1 MEITAK
7 KQILENIGKVY
18 EKAKDCKLEENFLK
32 TLESEL
38 DFLSQYFKTS
48 EMQSFFIAVVF
59 TTNYKGDTA
68 DLNNLSEYFNCN
80 PLRMLEFQGD
90 LDIICKRGIFHN
102 QKSTR
107 RLKLSAAG
115 IQYTV
120 DEKVSDAIM
129 HGLAIP
135 DLEKEKASNIT
146 DLLEEIYRLGGQ
158 RDEEK
163 ITTLDLF
170 LELQDLLQKNNHLP
184 LINSINKMEVDLEDS
199 YLFFYMIWKTI
210 TGNQTT
216 DIGRA
221 LEGIYDAKSE
231 RFGVMQKLLSEEHFL
246 VKNNL
251 LEIVPADFFNDTEMK
266 LTDHA
271 LQMLNECD
279 LKFFGNK
286 KKQNNVIEP
295 SEIAT
300 RELIF
305 DEEEMSQLKTLSKL
319 LQKEKFIETQHKLQ
333 EKNLP
338 KGITV
343 LLHGFPG
350 TGKTEVVMQLAKSTN
365 RKIMKVDISQ
375 TKSKWFGDSEKIIK
389 KIFTDYKSFAKEC
402 EQTPILLFNEA
413 DAIIS
418 KRKEVYSSNVAQ
430 TENALQ
436 NILLEELENFEGI
449 LMATTNLAENLDSA
463 FERRFLFKVNFQ
475 KPSSEVRA
483 KIWKSKIDTLRS
495 WQYNSLAEKF
505 SFSGGQID
513 NIIRKINIEEIVHGN
528 SVNFDRVEQ
537 FCREESF
544 TTQPSTIGF
553 INIK

>member
-1 MEITAK
+1 MEITIK

-32 TLESEL
+32 SLESEL

-48 EMQSFFIAVVF
+48 KMQSFFIAVVF

-80 PLRMLEFQGD
+80 PLQMLEFQGD
-90 LDIICKRGIFHN
+90 LDILCKRGVFHN

-120 DEKVSDAIM
+120 EEKVSDAII

-135 DLEKEKASNIT
+135 DLKKEKASNIT

-163 ITTLDLF
+163 ISTLDLF
-170 LELQDLLQKNNHLP
+170 LELQELIKKNNHLP
-184 LINSINKMEVDLEDS
+184 LISSINKMEVDLEDS
-199 YLFFYMIWKTI
+199 YLFFYMVWKTI

-216 DIGRA
+216 DISRA

-231 RFGVMQKLLSEEHFL
+231 RFNVMQKLLSEEHFL

-251 LEIVPADFFNDTEMK
+251 LEIVPAEFFNDTEMK
-266 LTDHA
+266 LTDNA
-271 LQMLNECD
+271 LQLLNECD

-295 SEIAT
+295 LEIAT

-305 DEEEMSQLKTLSKL
+305 DEEEMSQLRTLSKL
-319 LQKEKFIETQHKLQ
+319 LQQEKFIETQQKLQ

-350 TGKTEVVMQLAKSTN
+350 TGKTEVVMQLSKSTN

-375 TKSKWFGDSEKIIK
+375 TKSKWFGDSEKNIK
-389 KIFTDYKSFAKEC
+389 SIFTEYKSFAKDC

-418 KRKEVYSSNVAQ
+418 KRKEVDSSNVTQ

-436 NILLEELENFEGI
+436 NILLEELENFDGI

-475 KPSSEVRA
+475 KPDSEVRA
-483 KIWKSKIDTLRS
+483 KIWRSKIDTLRS
-495 WQYNSLAEKF
+495 WQYNTLAERF
-505 SFSGGQID
+505 NFSGGQID
-513 NIIRKINIEEIVHGN
+513 NIIRKISIQEIVH
-528 SVNFDRVEQ
+528 SKKATFEDIEL
-537 FCREESF
+537 FCMDESF
-544 TTQPSTIGF
+544 SKQASKIGF
-553 INIK
+553 SHH

>member
-1 MEITAK
+1 MTTK
-7 KQILENIGKVY
+7 RQILENIGKVY
-18 EKAKDCKLEENFLK
+18 EKAKDCKLEESFFNS
-32 TLESEL
+32 LESEL
-38 DFLSQYFKTS
+38 TFLSQYFKST

-90 LDIICKRGIFHN
+90 LDILCKKGIFHN

-120 DEKVSDAIM
+120 EEKVSDAII

-135 DLEKEKASNIT
+135 DLKKEKASNIT
-146 DLLEEIYRLGGQ
+146 DLLEEIYLLGGQ

-163 ITTLDLF
+163 ISTLDLF
-170 LELQDLLQKNNHLP
+170 LELQELLQKNNHLP

-199 YLFFYMIWKTI
+199 YLFFYMVWKSI

-221 LEGIYDAKSE
+221 LEGIYDAKSQ
-231 RFGVMQKLLSEEHFL
+231 RFDVMQKLLSEEHFL

-266 LTDHA
+266 LTDNA

-286 KKQNNVIEP
+286 KKLNNVIEP

-300 RELIF
+300 LELIF

-319 LQKEKFIETQHKLQ
+319 LQQEKFVETQQKLQ

-389 KIFTDYKSFAKEC
+389 KIFTDYKSFAKDC
-402 EQTPILLFNEA
+402 DQIPILLFNEA

-418 KRKEVYSSNVAQ
+418 KRKEVDSSNVAQ

-483 KIWKSKIDTLRS
+483 KIWKSKIATLRS
-495 WQYNSLAEKF
+495 WQYNNLAEKF
-505 SFSGGQID
+505 YFSGGQIN
-513 NIIRKINIEEIVHGN
+513 NIIRKINIEEIIHGS
-528 SVNFDRVEQ
+528 SVNFDRIEQ

-544 TTQPSTIGF
+544 RTLPSTIGF